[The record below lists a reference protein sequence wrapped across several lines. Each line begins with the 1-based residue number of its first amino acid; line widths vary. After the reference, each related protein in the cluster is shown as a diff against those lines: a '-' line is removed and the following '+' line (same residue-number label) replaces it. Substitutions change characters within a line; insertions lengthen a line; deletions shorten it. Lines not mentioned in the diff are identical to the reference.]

1 MKKRRSFPLVLV
13 ALVLFF
19 QSLIG
24 IPSMRQMSFQSM
36 RMQDTPLMLIQEKFF
51 STKTATLPKALLLS
65 LNDHGIPRFRSD

>member
-1 MKKRRSFPLVLV
+1 MKKKRSFPLVLV

-24 IPSMRQMSFQSM
+24 IPVHAADEFSVNANAGYAIDADSG
-36 RMQDTPLMLIQEKFF
+36 KVF

-65 LNDHGIPRFRSD
+65 LKRSRHTSF

>member
-1 MKKRRSFPLVLV
+1 MKKKRSFPLVLV

-24 IPSMRQMSFQSM
+24 IPVHAADEFSVNANAGYAIDADSG
-36 RMQDTPLMLIQEKFF
+36 KVFF

-65 LNDHGIPRFRSD
+65 LKRSRHTSF